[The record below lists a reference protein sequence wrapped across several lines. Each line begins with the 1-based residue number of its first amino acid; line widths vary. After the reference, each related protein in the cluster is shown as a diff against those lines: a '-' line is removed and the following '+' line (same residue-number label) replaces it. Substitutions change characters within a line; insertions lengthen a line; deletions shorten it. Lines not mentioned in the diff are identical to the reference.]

1 MNRKT
6 LPAPAIRSGSASAAA
21 SARHADLFGIAYLN
35 VVLED
40 ADQDELVAALCRIA
54 RSRGGARLVEKIELN
69 ASALFRTLCLRGN
82 PELKSAATLLRSLGM
97 RLAVQPI
104 QPPRKLGSGTA
115 PLSLLPSR
123 LKPG

>member
-6 LPAPAIRSGSASAAA
+6 LPAPAIRSSSSSSAA
-21 SARHADLFGIAYLN
+21 SPRHADLFAIAYLN

-54 RSRGGARLVEKIELN
+54 RSGGGARLVEKIELN
-69 ASALFRTLCLRGN
+69 ASTLFRTLCLRGN
-82 PELKSAATLLRSLGM
+82 PELKSAAALLKSIGL

-104 QPPRKLGSGTA
+104 Q
-115 PLSLLPSR
+115 SR
-123 LKPG
+123 SRRAS

>member
-6 LPAPAIRSGSASAAA
+6 LPAPAIRSSSSAAA
-21 SARHADLFGIAYLN
+21 APRHADLFAIAYLN

-54 RSRGGARLVEKIELN
+54 RSGGGARLVEKIEFN
-69 ASALFRTLCLRGN
+69 ASTLFRTLCLRGN
-82 PELKSAATLLRSLGM
+82 PELKSAAALLKSIGL

-104 QPPRKLGSGTA
+104 R
-115 PLSLLPSR
+115 SR
-123 LKPG
+123 TRRAS